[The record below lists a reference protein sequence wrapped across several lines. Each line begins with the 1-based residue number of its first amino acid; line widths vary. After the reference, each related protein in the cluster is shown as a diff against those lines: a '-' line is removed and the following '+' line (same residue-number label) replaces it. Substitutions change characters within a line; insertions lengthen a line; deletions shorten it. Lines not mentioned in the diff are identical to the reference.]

1 MDKLQMVE
9 ELIRKT
15 NVTYTEANEALE
27 NTGWNM
33 LDAIVYLEKQ
43 GKTTGS
49 VKFGRVKK
57 SVGGKLRAAWDF
69 CCSHDFEVHYGVDR
83 VMNIPLTAA
92 IVITLFLFEIILPV
106 AVIALLCG
114 CSFRISQHGTDTAA
128 GSCGFNISS
137 ASDSVD
143 LNK

>member
-15 NVTYTEANEALE
+15 GVTYSEANEALE
-27 NTGWNM
+27 NSGWNM

-49 VKFGRVKK
+49 VKFGKVKK
-57 SVGGKLRAAWDF
+57 TVGEKLKTAWGF
-69 CCSHDFEVHYGVDR
+69 CCSHNFEVYYGNDR
-83 VMNIPLTAA
+83 VMNIPLIAA
-92 IVITLFLFEIILPV
+92 IIVTFFLFEIVLPV

-114 CSFRISQHGTDTAA
+114 CSYKIAEHSSEIVNG
-128 GSCGFNISS
+128 CGFNISS
-137 ASDSVD
+137 SADSVN